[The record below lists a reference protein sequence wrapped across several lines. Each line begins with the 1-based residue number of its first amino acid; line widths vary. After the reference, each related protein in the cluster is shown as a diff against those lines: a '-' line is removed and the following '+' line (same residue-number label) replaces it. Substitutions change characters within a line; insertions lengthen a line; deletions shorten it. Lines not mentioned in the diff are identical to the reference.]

1 MQAQTLHNLRMCKT
15 VIPDVSFRHT
25 YSISPLQI
33 KYNLMKTPS
42 IKYLF
47 ITMAIAFGVAS
58 CAAPGRN
65 ETQTVTTVPVKTELV
80 QIQTIDE
87 NLEFAGVVSPYEEAH
102 IAPAVPARID
112 RILVDVG
119 DRVSR
124 GQLLVSM
131 DRSQLFQAQVQLAN
145 LQRELARMDTLL
157 RAGAVTQ
164 QSFDQLKTQVEVAKS
179 NIETLA
185 SHTEIRST
193 LNGVVTGRYFS
204 EGELFSMTPG
214 PAGKPAIISINQIR
228 PVKVMVGVSERF
240 FPVLERG
247 QEAIVTS
254 DIFAGKSFNGR
265 VGRIFPTIDRSTG
278 TFQVEILIDNDDESL
293 RPGMF
298 ARVAINMGQRDVLVV
313 PSLSVLKQP
322 GTNER
327 FVFVV
332 KENAAHRVVVA
343 PGRKFD
349 DKLEIIR
356 GLEPGQNIVTT
367 GQHNLMDETL
377 VEVL

>member
-1 MQAQTLHNLRMCKT
+1 MKKL
-15 VIPDVSFRHT
+15 
-25 YSISPLQI
+25 SINP
-33 KYNLMKTPS
+33 
-42 IKYLF
+42 LF
-47 ITMAIAFGVAS
+47 IIIAIALGVAS
-58 CAAPGRN
+58 CAAPVRN
-65 ETQTVTTVPVKTELV
+65 ETQTATTVPVKTELV
-80 QIQTIDE
+80 QIQSIDE

-145 LQRELARMDTLL
+145 IQRELARMDTLL

-214 PAGKPAIISINQIR
+214 PAGKPAILSINQIR

-247 QEAIVTS
+247 QEAIITS

-265 VGRIFPTIDRSTG
+265 VGRIFPTIDRTTG
-278 TFQVEILIDNDDESL
+278 TFQVEILIDNTDESL

-298 ARVAINMGQRDVLVV
+298 ARAAINMGQRDVLVV

-332 KENAAHRVVVA
+332 KENAAHRVVVE

-367 GQHNLMDETL
+367 GQHNLMDETP